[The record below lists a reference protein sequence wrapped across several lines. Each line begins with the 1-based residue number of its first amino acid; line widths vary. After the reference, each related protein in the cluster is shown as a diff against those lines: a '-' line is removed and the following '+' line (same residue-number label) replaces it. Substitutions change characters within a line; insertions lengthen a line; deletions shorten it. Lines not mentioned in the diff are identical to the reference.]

1 MLKLNKRKRFLITS
15 FVLSIGFIG
24 VQFMPE
30 QYKFLG
36 IGLHGLLTV
45 LLFIWALYE
54 GLGLNATLLTLIL
67 PFFYTVGVG
76 FFWFLLPVSLYT
88 RIPVVLVFGIGV
100 YTLCLTLNIYTV
112 AAIRTIALLRAARG
126 VGFVLSLLVIFLIFD
141 SVLSFKWPVYMSS
154 ALVILLSFPL
164 YLQGFWS
171 ISLEKQIAK
180 NLIVFSLISSVLMG
194 EISLALFFWPV
205 TLTVGSLFLT
215 VAGYMLLG
223 LVQAEMEGRL
233 FSQTVRE
240 YVLVGLAVLLGM
252 FFVTRWGG

>member
-1 MLKLNKRKRFLITS
+1 M
-15 FVLSIGFIG
+15 
-24 VQFMPE
+24 
-30 QYKFLG
+30 
-36 IGLHGLLTV
+36 
-45 LLFIWALYE
+45 
-54 GLGLNATLLTLIL
+54 
-67 PFFYTVGVG
+67 
-76 FFWFLLPVSLYT
+76 
-88 RIPVVLVFGIGV
+88 FGIGV

-126 VGFVLSLLVIFLIFD
+126 VGFVLSLLAIFLIFD
-141 SVLSFKWPVYMSS
+141 SVLSFKWPIYMSS
-154 ALVILLSFPL
+154 ALVTLLSFPL

-180 NLIVFSLISSVLMG
+180 NLLVFSLISSFLMG

-205 TLTVGSLFLT
+205 TLSVGSLFLT

-223 LVQAEMEGRL
+223 LGQAEMEGRL